1 MQNGPTVA
9 RGWSTV
15 TCRLPMNSTEPQ
27 VFSPT
32 RRESRVRVD
41 FAVRVTPL
49 RTNEELLGISA
60 DLSSSGMAVY
70 LPQDLCLGEHALLS
84 FHVSNCPDLVTVE
97 AVVRNKNAYRY
108 GFEFVAEDV
117 RKKKL
122 DAVFQLTTTS

>member
-1 MQNGPTVA
+1 MQDGPTVA
-9 RGWSTV
+9 CGCRTV
-15 TCRLPMNSTEPQ
+15 QCRLPMNTTEPQ

-60 DLSSSGMAVY
+60 DLSSSGIAVY
-70 LPQDLCLGEHALLS
+70 LPQNLWLGEHALLS
-84 FHVSNCPDLVTVE
+84 FHVSQSPDLVTVE
-97 AVVRNKNAYRY
+97 AVVKNKNAYRY
-108 GFEFVAEDV
+108 GFEFVAEDA

-122 DAVFQLTTTS
+122 DAIFQLTATL